1 MRQEE
6 NKKSLSA
13 KLWGIA
19 AFAIAM
25 AYVESAAVIYLRRLV
40 DTSGFRF
47 NLSTHDPTITM
58 VEIGRELAT
67 LIMLFTVGWLTGKQF
82 QSRFGFLIFTFG
94 LWDIFY
100 YFWLKLFLSWPVSLM
115 DMDLLFLI
123 PLPWWGPV
131 LSPVLIAILMVIIG
145 ARLVVLD
152 DRGISVKIK
161 IVEWAAMGSGVL
173 IMLYSFIADA
183 IALLP
188 ADRQSLS
195 QMEPSA
201 FNWPVFLAGFAL
213 VTWGSWCVIKL
224 KR

>member
-6 NKKSLSA
+6 NNKGLSA

-19 AFAIAM
+19 AFAMAM

-47 NLSTHDPTITM
+47 NLSTHDPTITA

-82 QSRFGFLIFTFG
+82 QSRFGFFIFAFA

-100 YFWLKLFLSWPVSLM
+100 YIWLKVCVNWPASLI
-115 DMDLLFLI
+115 DMDLLFLV

-131 LSPVLIAILMVIIG
+131 LSPVLIAILMAIVG
-145 ARLVVLD
+145 ARLVVLE
-152 DRGISVKIK
+152 DRGILIKIK
-161 IVEWAAMGSGVL
+161 FVEWSTAGLGIL
-173 IMLYSFIADA
+173 IMLYTFMADA
-183 IALLP
+183 LALLSAGQQP
-188 ADRQSLS
+188 LPK
-195 QMEPSA
+195 MEPST

-213 VTWGSWCVIKL
+213 VAWGSWHAIKP
-224 KR
+224 KQ